1 MGIGPDKAREGDYVA
16 MLAGTQVPILLRAV
30 ESVPIKFQVV
40 GPCYVNGI
48 MHGEAVAA
56 LEKCGELVDFEEM
69 FILVSGL
76 STTEF

>member
-1 MGIGPDKAREGDYVA
+1 MTSTGHMGMGPGNMRERDYVA
-16 MLAGTQVPILLRAV
+16 VQAWTRVPIILMPV

-56 LEKCGELVDFEEM
+56 LQACG
-69 FILVSGL
+69 I
-76 STTEF
+76 